1 MKNLA
6 FCLANTFFVLDV
18 AIDYVKRPKQNINLN
33 KKKIKKKDDG
43 WILKCPI
50 CNSETSFE
58 NREEIDQL
66 RRLKVF
72 QKSKLDFSTAAIV
85 IKPSS
90 WNSLQKLPEEIWI
103 YIFSFCSPQDVL
115 SFSLV
120 SKEWNYF
127 CKNQILWKEFYF
139 LEFAKDEEQV
149 KLLSQQEEPTS
160 FISIEE
166 TQTQTMKEGQTKES
180 KDEDDKNSIGDE
192 FEYLIAYKP
201 LPRNEG
207 EDWKQFFFRNMKA
220 KYPERFK
227 NSSPQ
232 VKIAFDSQEKK
243 TIQKKVDNTLG
254 YLFLKNE
261 ILFFNSSKALDQE
274 FIIFFFTVLQQ
285 VQDIGLQLTV
295 G

>member
-1 MKNLA
+1 M
-6 FCLANTFFVLDV
+6 
-18 AIDYVKRPKQNINLN
+18 
-33 KKKIKKKDDG
+33 
-43 WILKCPI
+43 
-50 CNSETSFE
+50 
-58 NREEIDQL
+58 
-66 RRLKVF
+66 KVF

-261 ILFFNSSKALDQE
+261 ILFFNSSKALD
-274 FIIFFFTVLQQ
+274 
-285 VQDIGLQLTV
+285 
-295 G
+295 